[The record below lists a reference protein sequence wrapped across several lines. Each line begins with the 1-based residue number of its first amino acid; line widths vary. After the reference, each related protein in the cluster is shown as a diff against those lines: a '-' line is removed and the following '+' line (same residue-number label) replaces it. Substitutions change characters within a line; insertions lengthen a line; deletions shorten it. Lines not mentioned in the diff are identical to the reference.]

1 MPCPYNF
8 LEKGAKPLS
17 ILLFTFIQQALKK
30 PGFGP
35 KPGFLTYSSGSI
47 PAADTFNSEFLIQS
61 ETIQIW
67 QSYCK
72 DWWYPTKLLS

>member
-1 MPCPYNF
+1 MQSAERIAQQVKIKNGIFDFYSLIFNYC
-8 LEKGAKPLS
+8 
-17 ILLFTFIQQALKK
+17 LLVT
-30 PGFGP
+30 
-35 KPGFLTYSSGSI
+35 
-47 PAADTFNSEFLIQS
+47 DTFNSEFLIQS